1 MKSIEYVGFVAGT
14 IGVCFFIPEIVKSYK
29 AKAVHVSYFSI
40 MITLIS
46 SILWIVYHYY
56 KDNISGLITTFLY
69 FGVMI
74 IHLIQKMYYQYV
86 NKKMDSDKVPIVTMT
101 DV

>member
-56 KDNISGLITTFLY
+56 
-69 FGVMI
+69 
-74 IHLIQKMYYQYV
+74 
-86 NKKMDSDKVPIVTMT
+86 
-101 DV
+101 